1 MTPDRG
7 FHLTAVLTA
16 VRWNELRLLLVSVAL
31 LVVGLLSTSIAVKPD
46 HLLDLVSLRPAIAPA
61 FLLVCLTVVWAA
73 SGMAASELIL
83 PTIAMLLCTGLVLI
97 ERLQVDIGP
106 PGTALAGLSGRHQ
119 LYVGLAIGTLF
130 TTGRWFPFWKATRRY
145 KYLVMTGSL
154 LLMLVTLVF
163 GTERYGAKL
172 WLEVGPL
179 SIQTSEIIKLGLVL
193 FLAAYLHE
201 KGDLLGATWHV
212 GPLSLPPVPTL
223 IPLLGVL
230 AISVGLVVVLDDL
243 GTALLLFGITLTMF
257 YVATG
262 NGWYVGVGLFAFA
275 ACSWFAYQRFGRVGI
290 RVANWLDPWSDPFVG
305 GYQQIQSDYALAA
318 GGLLGTGLGR
328 GQPEAIPA
336 VHTDFVLSALMEE
349 TGFVGVSAVVACNII
364 LLLLGLRIALSTPI
378 LYERLLGVGLATT
391 LGLQAVIITGGV
403 LRVIPLTGVTL
414 PFVSAGGSSLIANA
428 VAAGMLINLSHR
440 VARRE
445 TVL

>member
-1 MTPDRG
+1 MA
-7 FHLTAVLTA
+7 L
-16 VRWNELRLLLVSVAL
+16 AL
-31 LVVGLLSTSIAVKPD
+31 LAVGLLSSSVAFDPD
-46 HLLDLVSLRPAIAPA
+46 HLADVRSVRPAIAPA
-61 FLLVCLTVVWAA
+61 FLLVAVTVVWAS
-73 SGMAASELIL
+73 SGMAASQLLL

-97 ERLQVDIGP
+97 DRLQPDIGP
-106 PGTALAGLSGRHQ
+106 AGSPLAGLSGRHQ
-119 LYVGLAIGTLF
+119 LYVGLAVATLF
-130 TTGRWFPFWKATRRY
+130 AMGRWFPFWKEARRY
-145 KYLVMTGSL
+145 KYLIMGGSL

-163 GTERYGAKL
+163 GTERYGARL

-201 KGDLLGATWHV
+201 KGDLLGGAWNV

-243 GTALLLFGITLTMF
+243 GTALLLFGITLAML

-262 NGWYVGVGLFAFA
+262 NGWYVGVGLTAFA
-275 ACSWFAYQRFGRVGI
+275 AASWLAYQLFDRVGI
-290 RVANWLDPWSDPFVG
+290 RVANWLDPWTDPFVG

-318 GGLLGTGLGR
+318 GGLIGTGLGR
-328 GQPEAIPA
+328 GQPDAIPA

-349 TGFVGVSAVVACNII
+349 TGFIGVSAIVACNII
-364 LLLLGLRIALSTPI
+364 LLVLGLRVGMSTPI
-378 LYERLLGVGLATT
+378 LYERLMAVGLAST

-440 VARRE
+440 LARRE
-445 TVL
+445 SVL

>member
-7 FHLTAVLTA
+7 FEPAI
-16 VRWNELRLLLVSVAL
+16 RGNELRLILVAL
-31 LVVGLLSTSIAVKPD
+31 ALLSVGLLSTAVAVEQE
-46 HLLDLVSLRPAIAPA
+46 HLVDLSSLRPAVAPA
-61 FLLVCLTVVWAA
+61 ILLIGVTVIWASA
-73 SGMAASELIL
+73 GMAASELLL

-106 PGTALAGLSGRHQ
+106 PGTALAGLAGRHQ
-119 LYVGLAIGTLF
+119 LYVGLAIATLF
-130 TTGRWFPFWKATRRY
+130 AVGRWFPFWKAARRY
-145 KYLVMTGSL
+145 KYLIMAGSL
-154 LLMLVTLVF
+154 LLMVVTLVF

-179 SIQTSEIIKLGLVL
+179 SIQTSEIIKIGLVL
-193 FLAAYLHE
+193 FLASYLHE
-201 KGDLLGATWHV
+201 KGDFLSGTWNV
-212 GPLSLPPVPTL
+212 GPLTLPPVPTL
-223 IPLLGVL
+223 IPLLAVL

-243 GTALLLFGITLTMF
+243 GTALLLFGITLAMF

-262 NGWYVGVGLFAFA
+262 NGWYVGVGLTAFA

-290 RVANWLDPWSDPFVG
+290 RVANWLDPWSDPFDG

-328 GQPEAIPA
+328 GQPDAIPA

-364 LLLLGLRIALSTPI
+364 LLLLGLRVGLSTPI
-378 LYERLLGVGLATT
+378 LYERLMAVGLAAT

-445 TVL
+445 SVV